1 MGEINIKYNWYVRI
15 VIIILSLYM
24 VFITLMCLNHKK
36 KSEQEITLRGP
47 AHNYEVPTKTH
58 VITEMDGD
66 REINWYSEDES
77 KSK

>member
-1 MGEINIKYNWYVRI
+1 
-15 VIIILSLYM
+15 
-24 VFITLMCLNHKK
+24 MCLKHTK
-36 KSEQEITLRGP
+36 KSEQEITLKGP

-77 KSK
+77 KSE

>member
-1 MGEINIKYNWYVRI
+1 MGEVNIKYNWYVRI

-36 KSEQEITLRGP
+36 KSEQEITL
-47 AHNYEVPTKTH
+47 TKKTH

-66 REINWYSEDES
+66 RKINWYSESE
-77 KSK
+77 